1 MQLHAPDKFNNAEL
15 VGVFESGSPEW
26 LLARYEGI
34 GGSDI
39 GTIIGLN
46 PYESA
51 YALWA
56 KKTKQIPEN
65 DLSDNMRVKF
75 GQKFEQPILE
85 IWAEANPDWVVYH
98 TGTYRHSEQTYMMAN
113 PDALA
118 HNPNTNEWM
127 LIEVKTAAMNW
138 DEVPP
143 HYYAQVQHYLF
154 VMGIKKAKLIGV
166 VGWNWWESD
175 IEADEFEI
183 SVQRE
188 YAAKFWES
196 IQLMRKP
203 EWDGSEA
210 TFKAVKALNPY
221 IDDSEIELPFGAELL
236 DAQRKADEAYK
247 HLNYLKSMTLDTMG
261 KARYA
266 YSIIDG
272 EEVRVASRQMRAGAP
287 TLIVRRK

>member
-1 MQLHAPDKFNNAEL
+1 MELYAPEKFNNAEL
-15 VGVFESGSPEW
+15 VGVFDSGSPEW
-26 LLARYEGI
+26 LEARYSGI

-39 GTIIGLN
+39 GTILGLN

-75 GQKFEQPILE
+75 GQKFEQPILD
-85 IWAEANPDWVVYH
+85 IWAEANPDWVLYH
-98 TGTYRHSEQTYMMAN
+98 TGTYRHKEQPYMMAN

-118 HNPNTNEWM
+118 YNQKLDEWM
-127 LIEVKTAAMNW
+127 IIEVKTAAMGW

-143 HYYAQVQHYLF
+143 HYHAQVQHYLF

-183 SVQRE
+183 NVQRIYGE
-188 YAAKFWES
+188 KFWDS
-196 IQLMRKP
+196 IKTFRKP

-221 IDDSEIELPFGAELL
+221 IDDSEIELPFGPELL
-236 DAQRKADEAYK
+236 DAQQKADEAYK

-272 EEVRVASRQMRAGAP
+272 KEVRVASRQMRAGAP

>member
-1 MQLHAPDKFNNAEL
+1 MQLYAPEKFNKAEL
-15 VGVFESGSPEW
+15 VGVFDSGSADW
-26 LLARYEGI
+26 LEARYSGI

-39 GTIIGLN
+39 GTILGLN

-56 KKTKQIPEN
+56 KKTKQIPES
-65 DLSDNMRVKF
+65 DLSDNIRVKF

-85 IWAEANPDWVVYH
+85 MWAENNPDWVVYH
-98 TGTYRHSEQTYMMAN
+98 TGTYRDSERPYMMAN

-118 HNPNTNEWM
+118 HNPTTDEWM
-127 LIEVKTAAMNW
+127 VIEVKTSAMPW
-138 DEVPP
+138 DEVPM
-143 HYYAQVQHYLF
+143 HYHAQVLHYLS
-154 VMGIKKAKLIGV
+154 VMGLTKAKLIGV

-175 IEADEFEI
+175 IVADDFEI
-183 SVQRE
+183 GVQRE

-210 TFKAVKALNPY
+210 TFKAVKAMNPL
-221 IDDSEIELPFGAELL
+221 IDDTEIEITWGAELVLMQEKADAAYRDLNRLKSITL
-236 DAQRKADEAYK
+236 DA
-247 HLNYLKSMTLDTMG
+247 MG
-261 KARYA
+261 KARHA

-272 EEVRVASRQMRAGAP
+272 KEVRVASRQMRAGAP

>member
-1 MQLHAPDKFNNAEL
+1 MQLHAPEKFNQAEL
-15 VGVFESGSPEW
+15 VGVFDSGSPEW
-26 LLARYEGI
+26 LQARYEGI

-98 TGTYRHSEQTYMMAN
+98 TGTYRHSEQPYMMAN

-118 HNPNTNEWM
+118 HNPNTDEWM

-143 HYYAQVQHYLF
+143 HYYAQGRHYLF
-154 VMGIKKAKLIGV
+154 VMGIKRAKLIGV

-203 EWDGSEA
+203 AWDGSEA

-221 IDDSEIELPFGAELL
+221 IDDSEVELSFGAELL

-247 HLNYLKSMTLDTMG
+247 HLNYLKSTTLDTMG